1 MAPALAKC
9 SSKDELIHRIR
20 LVTNTII
27 AINRAEMDAVLARN
41 LLVEKALERR
51 LILARQDR
59 ANLLASLKEHV
70 GRHQC

>member
-1 MAPALAKC
+1 
-9 SSKDELIHRIR
+9 
-20 LVTNTII
+20 
-27 AINRAEMDAVLARN
+27 
-41 LLVEKALERR
+41 VEKALERR